1 MLIRKG
7 VIFLVA
13 GMALGVL
20 LGVFIL
26 IPGARSNPDPV
37 VGVQVENFVLQD
49 LQGRSIQLSQYRG
62 KVVVLN
68 FWATW
73 CIPCKDEMPL
83 LQKYADTLKSKV
95 IVLGVNS
102 QEAIVDVKAFV
113 DANAISFPIAL
124 DGNGEILRKFLVHN
138 YPTTFFIDPNGILR
152 DQHIG
157 TLSDELMNGY
167 LRNAGVNP

>member
-1 MLIRKG
+1 MLTRKG
-7 VIFLVA
+7 LIFLVT
-13 GMALGVL
+13 GMALGILFGVL
-20 LGVFIL
+20 IL
-26 IPGARSNPDPV
+26 MPGARSDPNPV
-37 VGVQVENFVLQD
+37 VGVQVEDFILPD
-49 LQGRSIQLSQYRG
+49 LQERTIQLSQYRG

-73 CIPCKDEMPL
+73 CTPCKDEMPL
-83 LQKYADTLKSKV
+83 LQKYADALKSKIVV
-95 IVLGVNS
+95 IGINS
-102 QEAIVDVKAFV
+102 QEAVVDVKAFV
-113 DANAISFPIAL
+113 DANALSFPIAL

>member
-1 MLIRKG
+1 MLTRKG
-7 VIFLVA
+7 LIFLVT

-20 LGVFIL
+20 LGVL
-26 IPGARSNPDPV
+26 TLMPGARSNPDPV
-37 VGVQVENFVLQD
+37 IGVQVENFVLQD
-49 LQGRSIQLSQYRG
+49 LEDRPVRLNQYRG

-73 CIPCKDEMPL
+73 CVPCKDEMPL
-83 LQKYADTLKSKV
+83 LQKYSNALKSKV
-95 IVLGVNS
+95 VVIGINS
-102 QEAIVDVKAFV
+102 QESISEIKAFV
-113 DANAISFPIAL
+113 DANAISFPIIL
-124 DGNGEILRKFLVHN
+124 DSSGEILRKFLVHN

-157 TLSDELMNGY
+157 TLSDDLMNEY